1 MAPECGYVVAGMP
14 DVEWAAWCCE
24 DRPLLQLFGA
34 RWIPAAY
41 DQGVLEELFRPAP
54 LGHSIHWACTWE
66 AVRKGREKE
75 QLKGSF
81 RERGGLACAQKS
93 GGELGRSRGFGAEGA
108 AGGGVA

>member
-41 DQGVLEELFRPAP
+41 DQGVLEELFGPAP
-54 LGHSIHWACTWE
+54 LGHSIYWACTWE
-66 AVRKGREKE
+66 AVRKGREGE
-75 QLKGSF
+75 QA
-81 RERGGLACAQKS
+81 ERK
-93 GGELGRSRGFGAEGA
+93 F
-108 AGGGVA
+108 